1 QLVEHYGTS
10 TALKGENVCF
20 TGSLVRGT
28 RADMN
33 ELLSHIGA
41 TPLKGL
47 TKKTTLLVVGV
58 PNPAAW
64 KEGSSASRKLEKATA
79 LHEQGLPIRVLS
91 EEDFFALLE
100 E

>member
-1 QLVEHYGTS
+1 MVADYLSQHHAGFKVSTKQGSVPTAKTS
-10 TALKGENVCF
+10 
-20 TGSLVRGT
+20 
-28 RADMN
+28 
-33 ELLSHIGA
+33 I
-41 TPLKGL
+41 
-47 TKKTTLLVVGV
+47 LVVGV

-79 LHEQGLPIRVLS
+79 LREKGKPIRVLS